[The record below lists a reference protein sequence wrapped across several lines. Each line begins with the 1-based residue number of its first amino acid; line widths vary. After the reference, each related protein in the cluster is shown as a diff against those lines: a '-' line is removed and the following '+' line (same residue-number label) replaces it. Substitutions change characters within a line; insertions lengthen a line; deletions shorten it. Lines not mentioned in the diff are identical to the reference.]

1 VKTLSYRQGVVNTN
15 LHPTLLNG
23 QIVYILEDNQDFYKV
38 KVCNNSRVE
47 IIEKK
52 YILIN

>member
-1 VKTLSYRQGVVNTN
+1 MKFLNYKQGIVNTN

-23 QIVYILEDNQDFYKV
+23 QIVYILEEYQDFYKV
-38 KVCNNSRVE
+38 KVCNNSNFE